1 MAPGVARKVLDTLAH
16 QKGEKNSHDADAYDV
31 TPRQRDILRLMA
43 DGLVK
48 KEIADALNISVT
60 TVSTHIQRLYETL
73 HVTTN
78 TGAVAKALREKLI

>member
-1 MAPGVARKVLDTLAH
+1 MAPGVARKVLDILASRE
-16 QKGEKNSHDADAYDV
+16 GGGDAGRVNEYDV
-31 TPRQRDILRLMA
+31 TPRQREILCLMA

-48 KEIADALNISVT
+48 KEIAKALNLSVT
-60 TVSTHIQRLYETL
+60 TVSTHMQRLYATL